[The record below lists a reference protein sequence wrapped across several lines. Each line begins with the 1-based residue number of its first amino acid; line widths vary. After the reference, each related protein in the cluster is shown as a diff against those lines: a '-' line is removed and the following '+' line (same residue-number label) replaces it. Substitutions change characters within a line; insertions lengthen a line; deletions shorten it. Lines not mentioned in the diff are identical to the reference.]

1 MGFLPGIGVYSGV
14 GVAGGATGSNRPLTL
29 KHYRMFEMMSGAW
42 GLKPGMIGE
51 MGVGG
56 EMNLMIASMAE
67 AGGFDWGAGGMRL
80 GMMNMSM
87 VAGMGGMGNM
97 GRGRVVIGEG
107 GVNPNIPR
115 EPPRD
120 GPVTQM
126 GGPGVLIGPQWTG
139 GQPNILA
146 CSSKNATSLPLSR
159 KGAIVVFEKERP
171 S

>member
-1 MGFLPGIGVYSGV
+1 
-14 GVAGGATGSNRPLTL
+14 
-29 KHYRMFEMMSGAW
+29 
-42 GLKPGMIGE
+42 
-51 MGVGG
+51 
-56 EMNLMIASMAE
+56 
-67 AGGFDWGAGGMRL
+67 MRL

-87 VAGMGGMGNM
+87 VAGMGGMG
-97 GRGRVVIGEG
+97 RGRVIIRGG

-115 EPPRD
+115 ESPRD

-126 GGPGVLIGPQWTG
+126 GGPGVLIGPQRTG

-159 KGAIVVFEKERP
+159 KGAIVVCKTERP